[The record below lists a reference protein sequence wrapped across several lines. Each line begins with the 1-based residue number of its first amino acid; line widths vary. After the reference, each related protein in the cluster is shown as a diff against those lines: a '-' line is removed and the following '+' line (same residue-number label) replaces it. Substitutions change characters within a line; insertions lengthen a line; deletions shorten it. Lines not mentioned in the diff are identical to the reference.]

1 MLRLV
6 RNLALGAALL
16 TVAVAIWRDY
26 GVLITLRRAL
36 TAYLVT
42 FFLAGGLGL
51 IAVVG
56 LRVNQP
62 PPPPLDEDERKKRR
76 GRKGRQA
83 REAAASVPP
92 PADAPADAPPDAGE
106 PPAPEPEPETT
117 TVES

>member
-16 TVAVAIWRDY
+16 TVAVAVWRDY
-26 GVLITLRRAL
+26 GVLITLRRAI
-36 TAYLVT
+36 TAYLVV

-51 IAVVG
+51 IGMIG

-62 PPPPLDEDERKKRR
+62 PPPPDDEGSQRR
-76 GRKGRQA
+76 GQSARKA
-83 REAAASVPP
+83 KEAASAGPP
-92 PADAPADAPPDAGE
+92 PTDASPDASPVTGE
-106 PPAPEPEPETT
+106 PSEPESGPGAT